1 MSIKPSHLDLWVGD
15 KMIEEFMGIEKP
27 FFNIFFFLKKNLKTT
42 SWVTNIAIYPNTGLI
57 LYQISKE
64 FFFKFYL
71 LYINNLSVYLFLLA
85 IIGRLLDCLETK
97 IFKIMATLGVNIAHI
112 AIVRQARKTIE
123 PDPVQ
128 FAFLAELGGADSI
141 TVHLREDRRHIQ
153 DRDVFLLKKTI
164 KTKLNLEMAAT
175 EEMLEI
181 AKKTLPDYVTLVP
194 EKREEVTT
202 EGGLDLKSNVQ
213 YLKNFVGN
221 LKDSNIE
228 VSAFIDPLG
237 EQINYSKE
245 IGFDFIELH
254 TGKYAELSGSEQYKE
269 LQRII
274 ESTHL
279 ANDLGLVVNAG
290 HGLNYNNVKKIASI
304 NNMNE
309 LNIGHSIVAR
319 ALAIGLEKSVREMK
333 SLITSN

>member
-1 MSIKPSHLDLWVGD
+1 M
-15 KMIEEFMGIEKP
+15 
-27 FFNIFFFLKKNLKTT
+27 T
-42 SWVTNIAIYPNTGLI
+42 
-57 LYQISKE
+57 
-64 FFFKFYL
+64 
-71 LYINNLSVYLFLLA
+71 
-85 IIGRLLDCLETK
+85 
-97 IFKIMATLGVNIAHI
+97 TLGVNIDHI
-112 AIVRQARKTIE
+112 ANVRQARKTVE

-181 AKKTLPDYVTLVP
+181 AKKLLPDYVTLVP

-202 EGGLDLKSNVQ
+202 EGGLDLKSNVKKFQ
-213 YLKNFVGN
+213 KYVQELKN
-221 LKDSNIE
+221 SNIQT
-228 VSAFIDPLG
+228 SAFVDPVE

-245 IGFDFIELH
+245 IGFKFIELH
-254 TGKYAELSGSEQYKE
+254 TGKYAELCGDYQYEE
-269 LQRII
+269 LQKII
-274 ESTHL
+274 ECTYL
-279 ANDLGLVVNAG
+279 GNDLGLVVNAG
-290 HGLNYNNVKKIASI
+290 HGLNYNNVKKIALI

-319 ALAIGLEKSVREMK
+319 ALAVGLENSVREMK
-333 SLITSN
+333 SLISPN

>member
-1 MSIKPSHLDLWVGD
+1 
-15 KMIEEFMGIEKP
+15 
-27 FFNIFFFLKKNLKTT
+27 
-42 SWVTNIAIYPNTGLI
+42 
-57 LYQISKE
+57 
-64 FFFKFYL
+64 
-71 LYINNLSVYLFLLA
+71 
-85 IIGRLLDCLETK
+85 
-97 IFKIMATLGVNIAHI
+97 MATLGVNIDHI
-112 AIVRQARKTIE
+112 ANVRQARKTVE

-153 DRDVFLLKKTI
+153 DRDVFLLRETI

-175 EEMLEI
+175 SEMLEI
-181 AKKTLPDYVTLVP
+181 AKRLKPDYVTLVP

-202 EGGLDLKSNVQ
+202 EGGLDVKCNTN
-213 YLKNFVGN
+213 YLKNFVRS
-221 LKDSNIE
+221 LKDLNIE
-228 VSAFIDPLG
+228 VSAFIDPLR

-245 IGFDFIELH
+245 IEFDFIELH
-254 TGKYAELSGSEQYKE
+254 TGKYSELKGVDQYEE
-269 LQRII
+269 LQKII
-274 ESTHL
+274 ESTHE

-319 ALAIGLEKSVREMK
+319 ALAVGLEKSVREMK

>member
-1 MSIKPSHLDLWVGD
+1 M
-15 KMIEEFMGIEKP
+15 
-27 FFNIFFFLKKNLKTT
+27 T
-42 SWVTNIAIYPNTGLI
+42 
-57 LYQISKE
+57 
-64 FFFKFYL
+64 
-71 LYINNLSVYLFLLA
+71 
-85 IIGRLLDCLETK
+85 
-97 IFKIMATLGVNIAHI
+97 TLGVNIDHI
-112 AIVRQARKTIE
+112 ANVRQARKTIE

-153 DRDVFLLKKTI
+153 DRDVFLLKETI

-175 EEMLEI
+175 TEMLEI
-181 AKKTLPDYVTLVP
+181 AKKLLPDYVTLVP

-202 EGGLDLKSNVQ
+202 EGGLNVKSNVK
-213 YLKNFVGN
+213 YFKNFVADLGN
-221 LKDSNIE
+221 SNIE
-228 VSAFIDPLG
+228 VSAFIDPLS

-245 IGFDFIELH
+245 IGFNFIELH
-254 TGKYAELSGSEQYKE
+254 TGKYAELSGDDQYEE

-274 ESTHL
+274 ESAHE
-279 ANDLGLVVNAG
+279 ANDLGLIVNAG
-290 HGLNYNNVKKIASI
+290 HGLNYNNAKKIASI

-319 ALAIGLEKSVREMK
+319 ALAVGLEKSVREMK

>member
-1 MSIKPSHLDLWVGD
+1 
-15 KMIEEFMGIEKP
+15 MIEEFRGIEKP
-27 FFNIFFFLKKNLKTT
+27 FFNIFFFLKKNFKTT
-42 SWVTNIAIYPNTGLI
+42 SWVTNIAINPNKGLI
-57 LYQISKE
+57 LCQIFKE
-64 FFFKFYL
+64 FFFNFYL
-71 LYINNLSVYLFLLA
+71 LYINKLSDCFFLLA

-97 IFKIMATLGVNIAHI
+97 IFKIMATLGVNIDHI
-112 AIVRQARKTIE
+112 ANVRQARKTVE

-153 DRDVFLLKKTI
+153 DRDVFLLKETI

-202 EGGLDLKSNVQ
+202 EGGLDLKSNLQ

-221 LKDSNIE
+221 LKNSNII
-228 VSAFIDPLG
+228 VSAFIDPLV

-254 TGKYAELSGSEQYKE
+254 TGKYAELSGSGQNKE

-319 ALAIGLEKSVREMK
+319 ALAVGLEKSVREMK

>member
-1 MSIKPSHLDLWVGD
+1 
-15 KMIEEFMGIEKP
+15 
-27 FFNIFFFLKKNLKTT
+27 
-42 SWVTNIAIYPNTGLI
+42 
-57 LYQISKE
+57 
-64 FFFKFYL
+64 
-71 LYINNLSVYLFLLA
+71 LFLLK
-85 IIGRLLDCLETK
+85 E
-97 IFKIMATLGVNIAHI
+97 
-112 AIVRQARKTIE
+112 
-123 PDPVQ
+123 
-128 FAFLAELGGADSI
+128 
-141 TVHLREDRRHIQ
+141 
-153 DRDVFLLKKTI
+153 TI

-181 AKKTLPDYVTLVP
+181 AKKILPDYVTLVP

-213 YLKNFVGN
+213 YLKKAVGN

-304 NNMNE
+304 GIGCKRWITINGFSINIDCELENFNKIVPCGIENCLMANMIDYNKN
-309 LNIGHSIVAR
+309 LNIKEVKRIVKK
-319 ALAIGLEKSVREMK
+319 IIQEEFNFDFVSK
-333 SLITSN
+333 

>member
-1 MSIKPSHLDLWVGD
+1 M
-15 KMIEEFMGIEKP
+15 
-27 FFNIFFFLKKNLKTT
+27 T
-42 SWVTNIAIYPNTGLI
+42 
-57 LYQISKE
+57 
-64 FFFKFYL
+64 
-71 LYINNLSVYLFLLA
+71 
-85 IIGRLLDCLETK
+85 
-97 IFKIMATLGVNIAHI
+97 TLGVNIDHI
-112 AIVRQARKTIE
+112 ANVRQARRTVE

-153 DRDVFLLKKTI
+153 DRDVFLLKETI

-175 EEMLEI
+175 EEMLGI
-181 AKKTLPDYVTLVP
+181 AKKLLPDYVTIVP
-194 EKREEVTT
+194 EKRQEVTT
-202 EGGLDLKSNVQ
+202 EGGLDVKSNAR
-213 YLKNFVGN
+213 YLKNFVES

-228 VSAFIDPLG
+228 VSAFIDPFS
-237 EQINYSKE
+237 EQIICSRE

-254 TGKYAELSGSEQYKE
+254 TGKYAELTGQNQYRE

-274 ESTHL
+274 ESSHE

-319 ALAIGLEKSVREMK
+319 ALAVGLETSVREMK

>member
-1 MSIKPSHLDLWVGD
+1 M
-15 KMIEEFMGIEKP
+15 
-27 FFNIFFFLKKNLKTT
+27 T
-42 SWVTNIAIYPNTGLI
+42 
-57 LYQISKE
+57 
-64 FFFKFYL
+64 
-71 LYINNLSVYLFLLA
+71 
-85 IIGRLLDCLETK
+85 
-97 IFKIMATLGVNIAHI
+97 TLGVNIDHI
-112 AIVRQARKTIE
+112 ANVRQARKTVE

-153 DRDVFLLKKTI
+153 DRDIFLLKKTI

-181 AKKTLPDYVTLVP
+181 SRRLLPNYVTLVP

-202 EGGLDLKSNVQ
+202 EGGLDLKKNVK
-213 YLKNFVGN
+213 YLKNFVQH

-228 VSAFIDPLG
+228 VSAFIDPIH

-254 TGKYAELSGSEQYKE
+254 TGKYAELTGQDQYEE
-269 LQRII
+269 LQKIV
-274 ESTHL
+274 ESTYV
-279 ANDLGLVVNAG
+279 ANDLGLIVNAG
-290 HGLNYNNVKKIASI
+290 HGLNYNNVRRIASI

-319 ALAIGLEKSVREMK
+319 ALAVGLEKSVRDMK
-333 SLITSN
+333 SLITFNQI